1 MRKPLVLGHRSWHGG
16 WAWDAVMRHLSAE
29 GYQAYA
35 ATLPDQGPGA
45 TRLGITHQDCVRA
58 VVGLHSGARPR
69 GDQSCWVE
77 SWRMGHSKGGGAALG
92 PDRADNVPTEYTVL
106 FNSLAA
112 ASSDNTM
119 LIPWEIWRDDF
130 VQDAPE
136 STKSCLRDRR
146 NWQPTHQS
154 QCALKHAASQS
165 RRPQRGEIQCPTGH
179 SLGFVPAA
187 PALGA
192 TPARV
197 AARHL
202 VPLTAG
208 VRPIPRRRLR

>member
-35 ATLPDQGPGA
+35 ATLPDQGPVA

-58 VVGLHSGARPR
+58 VVGLHSGPRPR
-69 GDQSCWVE
+69 GDQSCWAE
-77 SWRMGHSKGGGAALG
+77 SWRMGHSEGGGAALG

-146 NWQPTHQS
+146 NWQPNS
-154 QCALKHAASQS
+154 S
-165 RRPQRGEIQCPTGH
+165 RSVRTE
-179 SLGFVPAA
+179 
-187 PALGA
+187 
-192 TPARV
+192 AR
-197 AARHL
+197 R
-202 VPLTAG
+202 
-208 VRPIPRRRLR
+208 